1 MMVNNKKGVIMDTKT
16 ILSKIKKYK
25 EIHPQY
31 EIDEIGIFG
40 SFARGEAN
48 DSSDI
53 DVYVKL
59 QKSNLFLLS
68 KIRIELEE
76 VLGKSVDLVQ
86 VRDRMN
92 SYLKN
97 HIQKESISA

>member
-1 MMVNNKKGVIMDTKT
+1 MDTKT
-16 ILSKIKKYK
+16 ILSKIKEYK
-25 EIHPQY
+25 DLHPQY
-31 EIDEIGIFG
+31 NIEEIGIFG
-40 SFARGEAN
+40 SYARGEA
-48 DSSDI
+48 DESSDI
-53 DVYVKL
+53 DIYIKL
-59 QKSNLFLLS
+59 QKSSLFLLS

-76 VLGKSVDLVQ
+76 ILGKSVDLVQ